1 MGAVAEQS
9 GTGWRFHRG
18 MTPDEPR
25 FAAYYVVVGIVVSL
39 IPLAVMRARQRLDV
53 WGAQR

>member
-9 GTGWRFHRG
+9 GTGWMFHRG

-25 FAAYYVVVGIVVSL
+25 FAAYYVVVGIVVFL
-39 IPLAVMRARQRLDV
+39 IPLAVMWARQRLDV